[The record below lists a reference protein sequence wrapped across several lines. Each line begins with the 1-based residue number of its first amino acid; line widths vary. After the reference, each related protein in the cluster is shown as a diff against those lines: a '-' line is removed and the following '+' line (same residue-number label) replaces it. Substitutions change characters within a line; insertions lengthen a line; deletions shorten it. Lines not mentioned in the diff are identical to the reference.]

1 VSIALSQ
8 TEDASLIRLEGAI
21 DIGSAAELKA
31 VLLDAV
37 RAGKRIGVSLAQA
50 GDIDVTAVQL
60 LWAAKREAE
69 QNSVAFE
76 LEGQPAGHAQSLL
89 SDAGLDMLGVFSRE
103 ECARDRQESMD
114 ARPGTENPRGEVF
127 GAEG

>member
-31 VLLDAV
+31 TLLNAV

-50 GDIDVTAVQL
+50 GDLDVTAAQL

-69 QNSVAFE
+69 QNCVAFA
-76 LEGQPAGHAQSLL
+76 LEGQPAEHAQSLL
-89 SDAGLDMLGVFSRE
+89 SDAGLDLLAVFSRK
-103 ECARDRQESMD
+103 ECACDRPEAMD
-114 ARPGTENPRGEVF
+114 AGTRTENPRGEVP

>member
-1 VSIALSQ
+1 MSIALSQ

-31 VLLDAV
+31 TLLNAV

-50 GDIDVTAVQL
+50 GDLDVTAAQL
-60 LWAAKREAE
+60 LWAEAE
-69 QNSVAFE
+69 QNCVAFA
-76 LEGQPAGHAQSLL
+76 LEGQPAEHAQSLL
-89 SDAGLDMLGVFSRE
+89 SDAGLDLLAVFSRK
-103 ECARDRQESMD
+103 ECACDRPEAMD
-114 ARPGTENPRGEVF
+114 AGTRTENPRGEVP